1 MGRVL
6 LLILIIVA
14 VVLLWKAFGPKSWKK
29 NQLKG
34 QAPPREIKGPD
45 DDEEF
50 LWSLEKDRFKQ
61 RRAREEAAR
70 EEAERMKRAQE
81 RYQAPPGAAPG
92 GSVRGAA
99 EGTLGP
105 QGSTEGP
112 PSAGGGGGGS
122 TPADGTPEGPEEPE
136 GGQRKK

>member
-14 VVLLWKAFGPKSWKK
+14 VVLLWKAFGPKSWRK
-29 NQLKG
+29 NQLNSS
-34 QAPPREIKGPD
+34 APPREIKGPD
-45 DDEEF
+45 DDEDF

-70 EEAERMKRAQE
+70 EEAERMKRARD

-92 GSVRGAA
+92 AATGGAAGLPEGPRNATGDNKPEGGGSSAEGPEKPGSATGGAA
-99 EGTLGP
+99 E
-105 QGSTEGP
+105 S
-112 PSAGGGGGGS
+112 
-122 TPADGTPEGPEEPE
+122 
-136 GGQRKK
+136 